1 MKKLSLVAVLAAVSI
16 AVPLGIG
23 SSHRE
28 APLTSTDPTADDTD
42 VYAFTAKDDPAT
54 DQNEEK
60 YLTIVE
66 NWIPFEDPAG
76 GPNFYKF
83 DDRARYYVNLDNN
96 GDGRADIRYR
106 FKFDT
111 DVENPNSYL
120 YAAPTV
126 KSIDDP
132 NLNVKQDYSIERLVY
147 DYPSN
152 GDESSHGKA
161 RKHRKAAHRKHK
173 RHKHH
178 KAHRSSSYD
187 TFTVGRDIPVAPNNV
202 GPKTIPNYDAVAS
215 QAITTLKDGTKV
227 FAGQR
232 EDPFFVD
239 LGTTFDALN
248 IRKGIGDQGGG
259 KDDLAGYSVHSIVLQ
274 VPDRRITR
282 DRESVTGPDDKNGV
296 VGVWAST
303 ERRKLQVTDNGDE
316 GGQGDYVQVSRLGNP
331 LVNEVVIPLGQ
342 KDRFNRSKPADD
354 AKNFGKYVV
363 NPELARL
370 MNALFGIGVQE
381 TNRTDIVLALLQ
393 GIPGLNQFKG
403 PNAGTPVDTLK
414 VNLGTPP
421 SASPNRLGVLAGDTA
436 GFPNGRRLT
445 DDVVDIELRVVEGIL
460 LDPPA
465 KRDLPLG
472 DGVDQN
478 DKAFSD
484 SFPYL
489 AAPQSGFDSALKK
502 QY

>member
-1 MKKLSLVAVLAAVSI
+1 
-16 AVPLGIG
+16 
-23 SSHRE
+23 
-28 APLTSTDPTADDTD
+28 
-42 VYAFTAKDDPAT
+42 
-54 DQNEEK
+54 
-60 YLTIVE
+60 
-66 NWIPFEDPAG
+66 
-76 GPNFYKF
+76 
-83 DDRARYYVNLDNN
+83 
-96 GDGRADIRYR
+96 
-106 FKFDT
+106 
-111 DVENPNSYL
+111 
-120 YAAPTV
+120 
-126 KSIDDP
+126 
-132 NLNVKQDYSIERLVY
+132 
-147 DYPSN
+147 
-152 GDESSHGKA
+152 
-161 RKHRKAAHRKHK
+161 
-173 RHKHH
+173 
-178 KAHRSSSYD
+178 
-187 TFTVGRDIPVAPNNV
+187 
-202 GPKTIPNYDAVAS
+202 
-215 QAITTLKDGTKV
+215 V

-274 VPDRRITR
+274 VPERRITR
-282 DRESVTGPDDKNGV
+282 DREPVSGLDDRNGV

-303 ERRKLQVTDNGDE
+303 ERPKLQVTDSDE
-316 GGQGDYVQVSRLGNP
+316 KSSGNYTQVSRLGNP

-342 KDRFNRSKPADD
+342 KDRFNRTKPEDD
-354 AKNFGKYVV
+354 AKNFGRYVV

-393 GIPGLNQFKG
+393 GIPGLNQHKG

-414 VNLGTPP
+414 LNLGTPP
-421 SASPNRLGVLAGDTA
+421 SSSPNRLGVLAGDTA

-478 DKAFSD
+478 DKSFSD
-484 SFPYL
+484 SFPYV
-489 AAPQSGFDSALKK
+489 AAPESGFNATLKK